1 MVGCRLPDGPEAD
14 DPEDKT
20 GGDRGW
26 GLVGAAAMTGSL
38 SPLAPKWLRPELMGS
53 PGGRA
58 GGRGSGDAYIG
69 AKAAAARGNPAPRE
83 GTAWGLGQ
91 RGSLGVVAIAPGRAQ
106 APKLGA
112 PGGASAGLPPG
123 PAPRSA
129 RDRASCAVMSA
140 AWAAGAGQGSA
151 PEATPG

>member
-1 MVGCRLPDGPEAD
+1 MPDGPEAD

-20 GGDRGW
+20 GGDRGR

-38 SPLAPKWLRPELMGS
+38 SPLAPKWLRPELTGS

-58 GGRGSGDAYIG
+58 GGRADGRGSGDAYIG

-83 GTAWGLGQ
+83 GIAWGPDQ

-129 RDRASCAVMSA
+129 RDRASRAVRSA
-140 AWAAGAGQGSA
+140 AWATGAGQGSA
-151 PEATPG
+151 PEATPE

>member
-58 GGRGSGDAYIG
+58 GEG
-69 AKAAAARGNPAPRE
+69 AGTPISELRPPQPRE
-83 GTAWGLGQ
+83 PGT
-91 RGSLGVVAIAPGRAQ
+91 P
-106 APKLGA
+106 
-112 PGGASAGLPPG
+112 
-123 PAPRSA
+123 
-129 RDRASCAVMSA
+129 
-140 AWAAGAGQGSA
+140 
-151 PEATPG
+151 